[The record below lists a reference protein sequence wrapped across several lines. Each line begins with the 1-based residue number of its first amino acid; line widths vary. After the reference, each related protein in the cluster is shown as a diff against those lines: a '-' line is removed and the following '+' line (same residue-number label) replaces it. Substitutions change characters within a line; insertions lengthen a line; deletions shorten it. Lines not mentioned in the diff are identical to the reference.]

1 MATIYKRRKK
11 RQGPAIYLCLKGEA
25 REAVRSI
32 DVEEILKDDGVET
45 IVQTLDEIFLKDETT
60 HAFCAFGDFVEYHRG
75 SGESYTKFILEFEK
89 RYREVKK
96 YDLTLNDKVQAYFL
110 LKAANLSDDHERLVR
125 TTSVLKYKDMKEQL
139 QKIFGEFSD
148 DKGGSGVL
156 PVKRE
161 DCFYNGSFNH
171 FHSSVISEEE
181 IAVNFRENQLS
192 EEEAEETRD
201 NLEPMMVSEEI
212 VMGSEEIVMV

>member
-1 MATIYKRRKK
+1 MSNLKQPPEYDPSSGDSYVEWKNDLEVWLQFTKEEKK
-11 RQGPAIYLCLKGEA
+11 TQGPAIYLCLKGEA

-32 DVEEILKDDGVET
+32 DVKEIAKDDGVET
-45 IVQTLDEIFLKDETT
+45 IIQTLHEIFLKDETT
-60 HAFCAFGDFVEYHRG
+60 RAFCAFRDFVEYRHG

-110 LKAANLSDDHERLVR
+110 LKAANLSDDHEYLVR
-125 TTSVLKYKDMKEQL
+125 TTSVLTYKDMKEQL
-139 QKIFGEFSD
+139 QKVFGEFSD

-161 DCFYNGSFNH
+161 DCFYNGSFNRS
-171 FHSSVISEEE
+171 FSQFG
-181 IAVNFRENQLS
+181 NK
-192 EEEAEETRD
+192 
-201 NLEPMMVSEEI
+201 
-212 VMGSEEIVMV
+212 